1 MPAHDPQ
8 GTRGLLIDLF
18 LLMKTI
24 GTHGAD
30 HPLTAKGAN
39 LLAES
44 LKKAEPPV
52 ELHFVGRAV
61 FRDRALVPL
70 DLDEYPKVLELT
82 AAAVGMGATELIIDA
97 PPKVIDL
104 IRLGDLL
111 AAGAKGIPAPGSAK
125 IPGMT
130 WRDLP
135 AARWG
140 RDAEDVDPEVFC
152 ATHLALAIARTEEL
166 VAHNRGPWSWSHGM
180 AVVRR
185 LENAV
190 ERSADGLARA
200 LEVAPGEWSPAR
212 RAVSAAYR
220 LLSATVALGV
230 QKQAARAAAHAL
242 LGLACHGLAPIGGVA
257 TVKAAAAAL
266 PRMMP
271 APSGGKAGAPT
282 AAGKGSRVAPHRLK
296 VCALLHEI
304 AHTSRDPREWEGLPA
319 LIHLVY
325 DLEKGRIPGN
335 VDFALTYA
343 DLLAQAAAKM
353 GDGFDER
360 SVRTLVYASG
370 EIPLGAHVTLADGH
384 AGIVIEHGGDPLRPK
399 VLVGTQLVVPDRP
412 VALRLPAP
420 RATRT
425 GTRFGA

>member
-1 MPAHDPQ
+1 MPTHDPQ

-30 HPLTAKGAN
+30 HPLTAKGAS
-39 LLAES
+39 LVVES
-44 LKKAEPPV
+44 LKKAVPPV
-52 ELHFVGRAV
+52 ELHFVGHAV

-70 DLDEYPKVLELT
+70 DVDEFYKVQELIG
-82 AAAVGMGATELIIDA
+82 AAVGMGATEI
-97 PPKVIDL
+97 VIDTL
-104 IRLGDLL
+104 PPAAELVKLGDLL
-111 AAGAKGIPAPGSAK
+111 AAGAKGIAAPSGAK
-125 IPGMT
+125 LRGIA

-152 ATHLALAIARTEEL
+152 ATHLSLAIARAEEL
-166 VAHNRGPWSWSHGM
+166 IAKSRQPWNWSHGM

-190 ERSADGLARA
+190 DRSADGMARA

-212 RAVSAAYR
+212 RAVSAVYR
-220 LLSATVALGV
+220 LLNATGALEV
-230 QKQAARAAAHAL
+230 QKQAARAASHAV
-242 LGLACHGLAPIGGVA
+242 LGLACHGLAPIGGTP

-266 PRMMP
+266 GQLL
-271 APSGGKAGAPT
+271 PSPSQGGKQ
-282 AAGKGSRVAPHRLK
+282 SRIAPHRLK

-304 AHTSRDPREWEGLPA
+304 SHATSDPREWEGLPA

-335 VDFALTYA
+335 VGFALTYA

-370 EIPLGAHVTLADGH
+370 EIPLGAHVTLADGQV
-384 AGIVIEHGGDPLRPK
+384 GIVLDHGKSGDPLRPR
-399 VLVGTQLVVPDRP
+399 VLVGTQMIVPDRP
-412 VALRLPAP
+412 VMLRPPDASP
-420 RATRT
+420 KTRT

>member
-8 GTRGLLIDLF
+8 GTRGLLIDVF
-18 LLMKTI
+18 LLMKTL

-39 LLAES
+39 LVAES
-44 LKKAEPPV
+44 IKKAGLPI

-70 DLDEYPKVLELT
+70 DFDEYGRIQELVN
-82 AAAVGMGATELIIDA
+82 AAVGMGATELIIESA
-97 PPKVIDL
+97 PPAAEL

-111 AAGAKGIPAPGSAK
+111 AAGARGVAAPSSASVR
-125 IPGMT
+125 GVT

-135 AARWG
+135 SARWG
-140 RDAEDVDPEVFC
+140 RDAEDVDPEIFC
-152 ATHLALAIARTEEL
+152 ATHLSLAVARTEEL
-166 VAHNRGPWSWSHGM
+166 IARNRMPWNWSHGM

-190 ERSADGLARA
+190 ERSADGMARA

-212 RAVSAAYR
+212 RAVSVTYR
-220 LLSATVALGV
+220 LLSAMGALGV
-230 QKQAARAAAHAL
+230 QKQSARAATHAA
-242 LGLACHGLAPIGGVA
+242 LGLACHGLAAIGG
-257 TVKAAAAAL
+257 TTTPKAASAAL
-266 PRMMP
+266 PQMVPP
-271 APSGGKAGAPT
+271 AGGKT
-282 AAGKGSRVAPHRLK
+282 SRIAPHRLK

-304 AHTSRDPREWEGLPA
+304 AHTTVDPRDWEGLPA

-335 VDFALTYA
+335 VDFALTFA

-370 EIPLGAHVTLADGH
+370 EIPLGAHVTLADGQ
-384 AGIVIEHGGDPLRPK
+384 AGIVIDHGTSGDPLRPK
-399 VLVGTQLVVPDRP
+399 VLVGTQMIVPDRP
-412 VALRLPAP
+412 VALMPPSPRLK
-420 RATRT
+420 TRT